1 MSLEEYF
8 KKRDFDTTPEPKGSI
23 PKSEGELRFVIQRHQ
38 ATRLHYD
45 LRLEM
50 QGTLKSWAVPKG
62 PSLNPG
68 DKRLAIQTEDHP
80 IQYLTFQGTIP
91 KGNYGAGVMEIWDEG
106 TYQGTGGISK
116 KELLQQFEK
125 GDLKLEFFGKKIKG
139 TFALVRT
146 SRGEK
151 GNQWLL
157 IKKTDDF
164 STELD
169 YNAEDFSP
177 VTATKKKP
185 IAKVKSLQPTEI
197 IKPMLATA
205 TKKIFNDPQW
215 IYELKWDGYRMI
227 ANIKDGRADLSSRNG
242 ISFNSKF
249 SRLKRDLEQIPHN
262 VILDG
267 EVVIVDKKGVP
278 DFQKLQNYDEQTL
291 GELRFYVFDILYLNG
306 ISTLDLPLLER
317 KSLIEEV
324 IEGTY
329 HTFYCDHMEG
339 MGSTFYKRAIDAG
352 MEGVIAK
359 KANSK
364 YSPGYRS
371 ENWLK
376 IKAVQSTESII
387 CGYTDSE
394 SGGSVFGSLIL
405 GMYQDEKL
413 TYIGNCGSGFSAA
426 EQKKLLS
433 KFKKLES
440 AESPFIKKTNLKGR
454 TPHWLKPELICE
466 VHFTEWTK
474 TGSLRHPVY
483 KGLRDDKSLPEITGE
498 KIIENPEGAKKSS
511 NSGKAAKAGHLDI
524 GGIEVPFTNLEK
536 IYWPESGYRKYDLID
551 YYIKVSDNMLP
562 YLLDRPQ
569 NLHRHPNGIDQPG
582 FYQKDNEGIL
592 PDWIETF
599 TVHSKSSNKDIE
611 YLLCQNEATLLY
623 MANLGCIEINPWSSR
638 IQQLDK
644 PDFTV
649 IDIDPSEKNSFE
661 EVIEVAQAAKV
672 VMDKAKINGFCKT
685 SGSSGLHIYIPLQA
699 KYTYDEGRDFTK
711 LLCYF
716 IHEMLPGTTSM
727 ERNIKKRGKK
737 IYLDFLQ
744 NRKGQ
749 TLAAP
754 YCVRPKPGATVSAPL
769 TWNEVKPGL
778 KMQDFTIKTMPGR
791 IVEEGDIFNEVLGKG
806 IDMEQALHNLNE
818 D

>member
-23 PKSEGELRFVIQRHQ
+23 PKSEGDLRFVIQRHQ

-91 KGNYGAGVMEIWDEG
+91 KGNYGAGIMEIWDEG
-106 TYQGTGGISK
+106 IYQGTGGISK

-164 STELD
+164 STDLAYD
-169 YNAEDFSP
+169 AEDFSP
-177 VTATKKKP
+177 FTAAKP
-185 IAKVKSLQPTEI
+185 KPAPKVKSLQPTET

-227 ANIKDGRADLSSRNG
+227 ANIKDGEADLSSRNG
-242 ISFNSKF
+242 VSFNSKF

-278 DFQKLQNYDEQTL
+278 DFQKLQNYDDQTL
-291 GELRFYVFDILYLNG
+291 GELRFYVFDMLYLNG
-306 ISTLDLPLLER
+306 MSMLDLPLLER

-359 KANSK
+359 KANSR

-376 IKAVQSTESII
+376 IKAVQSTEAII

-394 SGGSVFGSLIL
+394 SGGAVFGSLIL
-405 GMYQDEKL
+405 GMYRDEKL
-413 TYIGNCGSGFSAA
+413 TYIGNCGTGFSAA
-426 EQKKLLS
+426 EQKKLLT
-433 KFKKLES
+433 KFKKLET
-440 AESPFIKKTNLKGR
+440 AESPFKKKINLKGR
-454 TPHWLKPELICE
+454 TPHWLKPQLICE

-483 KGLRDDKSLPEITGE
+483 KGLRDDKSLTEITGE
-498 KIIENPEGAKKSS
+498 KVIENPDGVEESS
-511 NSGKAAKAGHLDI
+511 NAGKSAKAGHLEI

-551 YYIKVSDNMLP
+551 YYIKVSDVMLP
-562 YLLDRPQ
+562 YLIDRPE
-569 NLHRHPNGIDQPG
+569 NMHRHPNGIDKPG

-592 PDWIETF
+592 PEWIETF
-599 TVHSKSSNKDIE
+599 RVHSKSSNKDIE

-638 IQQLDK
+638 IQQLDN

-649 IDIDPSEKNSFE
+649 IDIDPSEKNTFE
-661 EVIEVAQAAKV
+661 EVIEVAQAAKE
-672 VMDKAKINGFCKT
+672 VMDKARIHGFCKT

-754 YCVRPKPGATVSAPL
+754 YCVRPKPGATVSAPI
-769 TWNEVKPGL
+769 TWDEVKPGL

-791 IVEEGDIFNEVLGKG
+791 IAELGDIFQKVLGKG
-806 IDMEQALHNLNE
+806 IDMETALHHLNE

>member
-1 MSLEEYF
+1 
-8 KKRDFDTTPEPKGSI
+8 
-23 PKSEGELRFVIQRHQ
+23 
-38 ATRLHYD
+38 
-45 LRLEM
+45 
-50 QGTLKSWAVPKG
+50 
-62 PSLNPG
+62 
-68 DKRLAIQTEDHP
+68 
-80 IQYLTFQGTIP
+80 
-91 KGNYGAGVMEIWDEG
+91 
-106 TYQGTGGISK
+106 
-116 KELLQQFEK
+116 
-125 GDLKLEFFGKKIKG
+125 
-139 TFALVRT
+139 
-146 SRGEK
+146 
-151 GNQWLL
+151 
-157 IKKTDDF
+157 
-164 STELD
+164 
-169 YNAEDFSP
+169 
-177 VTATKKKP
+177 
-185 IAKVKSLQPTEI
+185 
-197 IKPMLATA
+197 MLATA

-227 ANIKDGRADLSSRNG
+227 ANIKDGNAELSSRNG
-242 ISFNSKF
+242 VSFNSKF

-278 DFQKLQNYDEQTL
+278 DFQKLQNYDEHTL
-291 GELRFYVFDILYLNG
+291 GELRFYVFDMLYLNG
-306 ISTLDLPLLER
+306 MRMLDLPLLER

-376 IKAVQSTESII
+376 IKTVQSTEAII

-394 SGGSVFGSLIL
+394 SGGAVFGSLIL
-405 GMYQDEKL
+405 GMYRDEKL
-413 TYIGNCGSGFSAA
+413 SYIGNCGSGFSAS
-426 EQKKLLS
+426 EQKQLLS
-433 KFKKLES
+433 KFKKLEA
-440 AESPFIKKTNLKGR
+440 AENPFKKKINLKGR

-474 TGSLRHPVY
+474 TGSLRHPVF

-498 KIIENPEGAKKSS
+498 KVIEIPKGAEDSS
-511 NSGKAAKAGHLDI
+511 NSAKVAKAGHLDI

-536 IYWPESGYRKYDLID
+536 IYWPESGFRKYDLID
-551 YYIKVSDNMLP
+551 YYIKVSDVILP
-562 YLLDRPQ
+562 YLIDKPE
-569 NLHRHPNGIDQPG
+569 NMHRHPNGIDQPG

-592 PDWIETF
+592 PEWIETF
-599 TVHSKSSNKDIE
+599 RVHSKSSNKDIE

-638 IQQLDK
+638 IQQLDN

-661 EVIEVAQAAKV
+661 EVIEVAQAAKE

-699 KYTYDEGRDFTK
+699 KYTYEEARDFTK

-716 IHEMLPGTTSM
+716 IHEMLPATTSM

-769 TWNEVKPGL
+769 KWEEVKPGL
-778 KMQDFTIKTMPGR
+778 KMQDHTIKTMPDR
-791 IVEEGDIFNEVLGKG
+791 IAELGDIFKEVLGKG
-806 IDMEQALHNLNE
+806 IDMEAALHNLNE